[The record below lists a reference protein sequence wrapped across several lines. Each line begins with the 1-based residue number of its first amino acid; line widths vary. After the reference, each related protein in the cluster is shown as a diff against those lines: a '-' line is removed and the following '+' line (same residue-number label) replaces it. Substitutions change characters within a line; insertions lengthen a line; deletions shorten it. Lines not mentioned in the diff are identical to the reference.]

1 MLDHVELS
9 LSLDANLHLQ
19 TQTQEFSQENELGVY
34 M

>member
-9 LSLDANLHLQ
+9 LSLDVNLHLQ